1 MAQQVKAKCNHTG
14 GRSELIEFRLF
25 PEGADQGGATA
36 HAAQGLAGGS
46 AQLAKGNGAKVR

>member
-1 MAQQVKAKCNHTG
+1 VAQQVKAKCNHTG